1 VRVIIKTPAI
11 VCAIRAHGEHGAIV
25 RVMTPEHG
33 LIAGYVRG
41 AKSRTMRPVLIAAN
55 DVEAEFRVRV
65 PGQLPSLTVELLKS
79 RAPLLGE
86 ALSAAALEWVT
97 ALTASTLPEEH
108 PYPAIHEALDGVI
121 SAIEMAPTAR
131 RWAAAVGAFERLVMR
146 SLGYGGEMPSMS
158 EDWDAVLAGLQVNG
172 VQLSRHIFVD
182 RKADI
187 LSARER
193 MVERLKRAVA

>member
-1 VRVIIKTPAI
+1 MIIKTPAI

>member
-1 VRVIIKTPAI
+1 MIIKTPAI

-33 LIAGYVRG
+33 LMAGYVRG

-55 DVEAEFRVRV
+55 EVMAEFRVRV
-65 PGQLPSLTVELLKS
+65 PGQLPGLTVESLKS
-79 RAPLLGE
+79 RAPLLAE

-97 ALTASTLPEEH
+97 ALTASTLPEEQ
-108 PYPAIHEALDGVI
+108 PYPDIHEALDGVI

-146 SLGYGGEMPSMS
+146 SLGYGGDMALMS
-158 EDWDAVLAGLQVNG
+158 DDWDAVLASLQSNG
-172 VQLSRHIFVD
+172 AQLSRHIFVD
-182 RKADI
+182 RKADV

>member
-1 VRVIIKTPAI
+1 VIIKTPAI